1 MTATSSS
8 FNKGSAEFVPKG
20 KIVKTTESF
29 PTLGE
34 GLNKEPVKKKAVV
47 TALPMKKEEPEQ

>member
-1 MTATSSS
+1 MSTSSTS
-8 FNKGSAEFVPKG
+8 FNKKAAEFVPKG

-34 GLNKEPVKKKAVV
+34 GLAKEPAKKKTVV
-47 TALPMKKEEPEQ
+47 A